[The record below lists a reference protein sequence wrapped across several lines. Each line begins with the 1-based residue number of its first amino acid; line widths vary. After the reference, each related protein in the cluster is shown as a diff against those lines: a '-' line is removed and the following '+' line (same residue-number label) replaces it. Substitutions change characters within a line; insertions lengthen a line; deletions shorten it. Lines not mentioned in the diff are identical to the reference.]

1 MGFAERQTGRMIL
14 VVGGASSGK
23 SAMALTLAGVDTPRA
38 FIATGQ
44 PLDDEM
50 TERIRRHQRDRGTDW
65 ETVEVPV
72 ELEQWFL
79 ANGRSYR
86 TIVLDCLTLWL
97 SNLREHGVSEEQI
110 PELVRALLRA
120 MRTSTARIVVVT
132 NELGLGLIPLD
143 ASARGF
149 RDLAGKTNQ
158 LCAGEADEVYFIVS
172 GMPIQMKPDQRVN
185 RERIVR

>member
-1 MGFAERQTGRMIL
+1 MGLRESCTGRVVL
-14 VVGGASSGK
+14 VIGGASSGK
-23 SAMALTLAGVDTPRA
+23 SAAALSLADGNTPRA
-38 FIATGQ
+38 FVATGQ
-44 PLDDEM
+44 ARDEEM
-50 TERIRRHQRDRGTDW
+50 AARIIRHQRERGADW

-86 TIVLDCLTLWL
+86 TIVLDCVTLWL
-97 SNLREHGVSEEQI
+97 SNLREHGVSDEQV

-120 MRTSTARIVVVT
+120 MRTSTARVVVVT

-143 ASARGF
+143 ASSRHF

-158 LCAGEADEVYFIVS
+158 LCASEADEVYFVVS
-172 GMPIQMKPDQRVN
+172 GIPIQIKPYSTEN
-185 RERIVR
+185 ARIVR